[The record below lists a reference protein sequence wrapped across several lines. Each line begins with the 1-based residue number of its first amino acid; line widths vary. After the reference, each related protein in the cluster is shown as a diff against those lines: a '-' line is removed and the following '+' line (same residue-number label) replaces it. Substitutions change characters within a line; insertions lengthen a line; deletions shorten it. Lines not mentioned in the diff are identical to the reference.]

1 MAPALRSFFQ
11 DPPEC
16 GPADAKALCG
26 TGLVHIFFVQDAVD
40 DVRFDLFEGA
50 AQIKVLRRFMT
61 LLGLQLAI
69 IAAMTNS
76 NGGLYTALAGEYG
89 DSSDVGALAVL
100 AINDGPFLTMVAFG
114 ATGLADI
121 PLIDLVACV
130 VPLVIGFILGN
141 LDEDLRHFLGS
152 QMNLLIPFFAFPLG
166 ASLNFRTI
174 INAGAPG
181 LILGVVVTIIT
192 GFGGNFV
199 SRVYGKKM
207 KPAAAAIGSTAGN
220 AAATPNAIAASDASL
235 APYAA
240 AATAQVAAA
249 VIVTAVL
256 CPLLTSY
263 LAKRAKGENKE
274 TA

>member
-1 MAPALRSFFQ
+1 MAAP
-11 DPPEC
+11 
-16 GPADAKALCG
+16 
-26 TGLVHIFFVQDAVD
+26 
-40 DVRFDLFEGA
+40 
-50 AQIKVLRRFMT
+50 
-61 LLGLQLAI
+61 I

-192 GFGGNFV
+192 GSALRDLPLFSDPGNEVPFV
-199 SRVYGKKM
+199 HPGNDAEM
-207 KPAAAAIGSTAGN
+207 LAAM
-220 AAATPNAIAASDASL
+220 DH
-235 APYAA
+235 Y
-240 AATAQVAAA
+240 QQ
-249 VIVTAVL
+249 
-256 CPLLTSY
+256 
-263 LAKRAKGENKE
+263 
-274 TA
+274 